1 MSGGGN
7 IKVVVRCR
15 PLNSRE
21 LARGAKGL
29 IRMKGNQT
37 ILDPPEQTGPAS
49 GRATEKKPMS
59 FSFDKSYWSAGPRDE
74 PKYAS
79 QQTLYEDL
87 GVDLL
92 NHSFEGFNTC
102 IFACESRGISTDISP
117 LDGADKGIIPL
128 TTSELF
134 RRVESRSGTDSILSY
149 TVEVSYIEIY
159 NEKVRDLLNPKNKGN
174 LKVREHPSLGP
185 YVEDLSRL
193 VVENYNQMMTLMDE
207 GNKARTVA
215 STNMNETSS
224 RSHAVF
230 TVILTQKRHDPQTN
244 MTGEKVS
251 KISLV
256 DLAGSERQASTG
268 ATGTR
273 LKEGANINK
282 SLTTLGKVI
291 AALAQASA
299 DHGKGKK
306 RKDDFVPYRDSVLT
320 WLLKESLGG
329 NSKTAMI
336 AAISPADYEE
346 TLSTLRYADAAKKI
360 KTHAVVNEDPNAK
373 LIRELKEELELLRSR
388 VSTGGG
394 NDEAT
399 YDPQIPSEKQ
409 IVTYRTKEGEI
420 KKVTK
425 LELQDQLQASE
436 KLMESLN
443 LTWEEKMEKTQQIHV
458 EREKALE
465 ELGISIDKDMV
476 GVHAPQRHP
485 SLVNL
490 NEDPLMSECLIY
502 QLKPGSTVAGSLDD
516 NKAHIKL
523 SGQHILPEHCIFT
536 NEEGVVTVEA
546 MPDARTFVNGKRVPP
561 KAPIKLQNGFRV
573 ILGDFHVFRFNDPAS
588 VRAQRQKLQG
598 SVSIDNLA
606 GVVGGDRP
614 ETPNSRQDAEL
625 MDWTAARREVA
636 DIEKLGD
643 QDLDRLFDDIVK
655 VRTQRKRP
663 ESRYDISAE
672 LESRLM
678 TASETQESLDPSSN
692 PWLNGQM
699 ATTMTSNSIGTP
711 VAQEVDTV
719 TMDEGSEAGTEHALL
734 PAFVKSSPAKPSEVI
749 LHQEHLTRQLKTM
762 AQEVKRIK
770 YQAAAARAM
779 EQISDEPANWTARDL
794 GLVQYAIKRWKCMKT
809 FSMAEQILTGA
820 VNVRE
825 ANVIA
830 AEMGKVV
837 SYNFLIVDNHV
848 GSPTSSL
855 DDSNGIVEFEDVS
868 ETVTAGNTGSAVVVK
883 VIDRESDAVYLWDL
897 HKFQQQ
903 LNKMRRTL
911 AVKEN
916 PSYSVHFRVDGI
928 FTDTLSPSYSFIGSA
943 KAPLRLL
950 ATQVSHTSTVPIMC
964 QYTMEAIGSCRISF
978 KCASPVS
985 SGVATPESAWQPLE
999 DRLVAG
1005 NKLSFTLTIDGVKG
1019 LSSVDYASIH
1029 AQTRLS
1035 SLVGSS
1041 IMSEDIFVSLPID
1054 LDRTSVAHLNLRRNI
1069 SVILT
1074 EEMIRHIRNSYA
1086 TVELFAKLRPEYLR
1100 RLERWDKSREINPPN
1115 STPGTPN
1122 KASEAKPAMR
1132 RCETDFVANE
1142 HHDILASIE
1151 IRELASNGDYVAT
1164 ELLDDIFQLHQG
1176 LQSRLHI
1183 RLTHSS
1189 GKAFP
1194 WKSIQHVSTSDVRL
1208 VDKNH
1213 NVSSVNMMKSHSE
1226 MRMNHQEVVD
1236 SSSGVSVLTAEG
1248 VWDTSSH
1255 GCKALD
1261 RRTSSDTYL
1270 LVKLTMLVE
1279 VETLDEPAL
1288 LSLDLKIRILGRD
1301 SRRSSILTFFQS
1313 QKIYH
1318 STSAIFSVDLVPPLA
1333 RNTGDLWRLDTS
1345 KKHVRGEELLGDD
1358 WKPRSLS
1365 LLEDFRKMQRT
1376 ARNLADVQATKV
1388 VLDLIEDVEPKEMN
1402 EDEKGRVMQRC
1413 LDLWKLELDQRVNI
1427 DVGKESPEEEAMS
1440 RKMRMLLPDLQP
1452 KLVPTVKL
1460 LPKVET
1466 VIKSGSLMVLRDPQN
1481 DQWVKMIFVLRRPYL
1496 HLHEHANAREIQI
1509 INLSK
1514 ATVTPSPEVETLL
1527 GRNFAFTVFSSTNS
1541 YILQAASEKEMK
1553 DWISVISV
1561 TCDL

>member
-29 IRMKGNQT
+29 IRMEGNQT
-37 ILDPPEQTGPAS
+37 ILDPPEQSGPTS
-49 GRATEKKPMS
+49 GRATEKKPMN
-59 FSFDKSYWSAGPRDE
+59 FSFDKSYWSAGSRDD

-87 GVDLL
+87 GVELL
-92 NHSFEGFNTC
+92 DHSFEGFNTC
-102 IFACESRGISTDISP
+102 IFAYGQTGSGKSY
-117 LDGADKGIIPL
+117 GADKGIIPL

-134 RRVESRSGTDSILSY
+134 RRVEQRSEKDSALSY

-306 RKDDFVPYRDSVLT
+306 KKDDFVPYRDSVLT

-373 LIRELKEELELLRSR
+373 LIRELKEELELLRTR
-388 VSTGGG
+388 VSSGGG
-394 NDEAT
+394 MDEAT
-399 YDPQIPSEKQ
+399 FDPDVPPEQQ
-409 IVTYRTKEGEI
+409 IVTYKTKEGEI

-443 LTWEEKMEKTQQIHV
+443 LTWEEKMEKTQKIHV

-502 QLKPGSTVAGSLDD
+502 QLKPGPTVAGSVDD
-516 NKAHIKL
+516 SKAHIKL
-523 SGQHILPEHCIFT
+523 SGAYILPEHCVFT
-536 NEEGVVTVEA
+536 NEEGIVTVEA
-546 MPDARTFVNGKRVPP
+546 MSDARTFVNGKRVPP

-588 VRAQRQKLQG
+588 VRAQRKRLQG
-598 SVSIDNLA
+598 SASIDNLSGVA
-606 GVVGGDRP
+606 GGLRP
-614 ETPNSRQDAEL
+614 DSPSSRPDAEL

-643 QDLDRLFDDIVK
+643 HDLDRLFDDIVG
-655 VRTQRKRP
+655 
-663 ESRYDISAE
+663 ISGVIPT
-672 LESRLM
+672 LTSS
-678 TASETQESLDPSSN
+678 SETQESLDPSSN
-692 PWLNGQM
+692 PWANGQL
-699 ATTMTSNSIGTP
+699 ATTMTSNSVGTP
-711 VAQEVDTV
+711 VAHDHDKS
-719 TMDEGSEAGTEHALL
+719 TMEEGSEAGTEH
-734 PAFVKSSPAKPSEVI
+734 PIPQFSPIVPSQKSSDAA

-762 AQEVKRIK
+762 AQEVKRIRS
-770 YQAAAARAM
+770 QAAAARVL
-779 EQISDEPANWTARDL
+779 EQSSVEPANWTSREL
-794 GLVQYAIKRWKCMKT
+794 RLVQSAVQQWKRLRL
-809 FSMAEQILTGA
+809 FSMAEEILAGA
-820 VNVRE
+820 VSMRE
-825 ANVIA
+825 ANVMA
-830 AEMGKVV
+830 REMGKRV
-837 SYNFLIVDNHV
+837 SYNFLVVDSAV
-848 GSPTSSL
+848 ASPSSSL
-855 DDSNGIVEFEDVS
+855 DKTSGIVEFEDVS
-868 ETVTAGNTGSAVVVK
+868 DTVISGAAGPAVVVK
-883 VIDRESDAVYLWDL
+883 VIDREAQAIYTWDL

-903 LNKMRRTL
+903 LNKMKRAL
-911 AVKEN
+911 ALKEN
-916 PSYSVHFRVDGI
+916 PNHSVHFRVDGT
-928 FTDTLSPSYSFIGSA
+928 FTDTLAPSYSFIGSA

-950 ATQVSHTSTVPIMC
+950 SNQLSYTATIPILC
-964 QYTMEAIGSCRISF
+964 QYTMEAIGSCRVNF
-978 KCASPVS
+978 KSTSPAS
-985 SGVATPESAWQPLE
+985 SGVATPESAWTPL
-999 DRLVAG
+999 DNVLTVG
-1005 NKLSFTLTIDGVKG
+1005 NKLTFTITIDGVKG

-1029 AQTRLS
+1029 TQTRLS

-1041 IMSEDIFVSLPID
+1041 VVSEDISASLPID
-1054 LDRTSVAHLNLRRNI
+1054 LDKSSVAHLNLKRTI

-1074 EEMIRHIRNSYA
+1074 DEMIQHIQNSYA
-1086 TVELFAKLRPEYLR
+1086 TIEFFAKIRTDYLD
-1100 RLERWDKSREINPPN
+1100 RLERWDKAREVSPPS
-1115 STPGTPN
+1115 STPGTPR
-1122 KASEAKPAMR
+1122 KTDEANPAMR
-1132 RCETDFVANE
+1132 RCETDFVGQE
-1142 HHDILASIE
+1142 HHDVLASIE
-1151 IRELASNGDYVAT
+1151 IKELASNGEYVPC
-1164 ELLDDIFQLHQG
+1164 EVFDDILQLHQG
-1176 LQSRLHI
+1176 LQRRLHI

-1194 WKSIQHVSTSDVRL
+1194 WKSLQHVSTSDVRV
-1208 VDKNH
+1208 VDKG
-1213 NVSSVNMMKSHSE
+1213 NVSSVGKSHVE
-1226 MRMNHQEVVD
+1226 MRLNHQDIEYSPD
-1236 SSSGVSVLTAEG
+1236 GTSILEGTG

-1255 GCKALD
+1255 GCKQLD
-1261 RRTSSDTYL
+1261 RRTPSDQHL
-1270 LVKLTMLVE
+1270 LLKLTFLVD
-1279 VETLDEPAL
+1279 VETLDEPAIL
-1288 LSLDLKIRILGRD
+1288 QMNLKIKILGRD
-1301 SRRSSILTFFQS
+1301 SRRSSIFSTIFQS
-1313 QKIYH
+1313 TKIYNSVTSIFAIDLTPPIAR
-1318 STSAIFSVDLVPPLA
+1318 STD
-1333 RNTGDLWRLDTS
+1333 DLWRLDTS
-1345 KKHVRGEELLGDD
+1345 KKHVKGEEVLRGD

-1365 LLEDFRKMQRT
+1365 LIEDFMKMQKT
-1376 ARNLADVQATKV
+1376 SRNLADVQATKA
-1388 VLDLIEDVEPKEMN
+1388 VLELVGEAEGKEM
-1402 EDEKGRVMQRC
+1402 DEEERREVMKRC
-1413 LDLWKLELDQRVNI
+1413 SGSWRMEMDQRVIIN
-1427 DVGKESPEEEAMS
+1427 VKRESPEEEAVA
-1440 RKMRMLLPDLQP
+1440 RKLRRMLPDLEP

-1460 LPKVET
+1460 QPKVET
-1466 VIKSGSLMVLRDPQN
+1466 IIKSGALMLLRDSQN
-1481 DQWVKMIFVLRRPYL
+1481 NQWTKLIFVLRRPYL
-1496 HLHEHANAREIQI
+1496 HIHETPNSREMQI

-1514 ATVTPSPEVETLL
+1514 ANVTPNPDVEMLL
-1527 GRNFAFTVFSSTNS
+1527 GRKNAFTIFTPTNS
-1541 YILQAASEKEMK
+1541 YILQAVSEKDMR
-1553 DWISVISV
+1553 DWIGVIGTTSE
-1561 TCDL
+1561 L